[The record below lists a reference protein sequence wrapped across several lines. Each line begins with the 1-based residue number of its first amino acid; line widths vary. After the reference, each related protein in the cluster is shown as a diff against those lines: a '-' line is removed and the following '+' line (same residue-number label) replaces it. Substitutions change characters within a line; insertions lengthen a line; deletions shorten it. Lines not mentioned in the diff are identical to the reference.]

1 MVNNTKSSR
10 PVAITAGEPAGIG
23 ADLCV
28 QLAQQL
34 LPCDLVVLADPDLL
48 LQRAKQ
54 LRLPLKLH
62 HYDPS
67 RPTEILPS
75 GTLPIFP
82 IALKAPAQAG
92 VLNPDNS
99 MYVLE
104 LLDRAVQGCQNNL
117 FSSLLTAPVNKA
129 VIKDAGLVFTGHT
142 EYIAQQTGGEPVMML
157 VTEGLRVA
165 LVTTHLPLAEVTNA
179 ITQERLQ
186 SVISILNHDLR
197 TRFNIENPSIL
208 VCGLNPHAGESGHL
222 GHEEIEIINPVL
234 ERLRNSGINVKG
246 TLPADTV
253 FTPKHLKDAD
263 VVLAMYH
270 DQGLPIL
277 KNKGFGRAANI
288 TLGLPIVRT
297 SVDHGTALDIA
308 GKGGANMGSLI
319 YALKMAVS
327 MSRVR

>member
-1 MVNNTKSSR
+1 
-10 PVAITAGEPAGIG
+10 
-23 ADLCV
+23 
-28 QLAQQL
+28 
-34 LPCDLVVLADPDLL
+34 
-48 LQRAKQ
+48 
-54 LRLPLKLH
+54 
-62 HYDPS
+62 
-67 RPTEILPS
+67 
-75 GTLPIFP
+75 
-82 IALKAPAQAG
+82 
-92 VLNPDNS
+92 

-129 VIKDAGLVFTGHT
+129 VINDAGLVFTGHT